1 MSMVGTIEDMRWEI
15 KQLKKEN
22 DLLSKQLRKKD
33 KELSDLKNNIREF
46 DADERKRAME
56 RYKANG
62 VSTD

>member
-22 DLLSKQLRKKD
+22 DLLSQQLRKKD

-46 DADERKRAME
+46 DDDERKRAME

>member
-33 KELSDLKNNIREF
+33 QELSDLKNNIREF
-46 DADERKRAME
+46 DDDERKRAIE
-56 RYKANG
+56 RNKANG
-62 VSTD
+62 ISTD

>member
-1 MSMVGTIEDMRWEI
+1 MVGTIEDMRWEI

-22 DLLSKQLRKKD
+22 DLLSQQLRKKD

-46 DADERKRAME
+46 DDDERKRAME